1 MKKGITLVVLVITI
15 VVLIILTG
23 IVVITTTNSNLF
35 STTQSAVSGYNK
47 KVIIADIQREIQTEQ
62 LKRVSTNGTY
72 SKLTKEE
79 IIDIMGEHGTYNEN
93 SMELTTG
100 TGEKI
105 SILEVVELPVEE
117 YLSVNNTNGVLT
129 ITTPLTSYGY
139 KVEYTTD
146 NGANWNEYTTSVSIN
161 PSDIVQVRIKNES
174 NEVVTKT
181 EEITGDTQAPT
192 VTISCDKTSP
202 TNASTLTYTITF
214 SETVTGFTKEDITV
228 TNGTKGTFSGS
239 GTIYSLTVTTEDQQN
254 NTQTV
259 AIGAG
264 VCTDSA
270 GNSNT
275 ASNTKPIVIDRKV
288 PTVTIN
294 CDKTSPT
301 NASTLTYTITFSETV
316 TGFTKEDITV
326 TNGTKGTFSG
336 SGTTYS
342 LTVTTED
349 QQNNTQTVA
358 IGAGVCTDSAGNGNI
373 ASNTVNTIIDRVV
386 PVLNCSVN
394 TPGFDDIDI
403 TVTSSSDVGVGLAST
418 PIYKYYYKHTSVSDY
433 TLVYSGSNTTCS
445 IGADSSGYSGTFNIR
460 VTVEDLAG
468 NIGTYN
474 TSVEPAYCFVAGTKV
489 LTENGFKNI
498 EDIQVGE
505 YVYTINMDNNSR
517 ELKRVENT
525 IISST
530 IDTYKITVGGK
541 ILEASPKHDFYVVD
555 KGWLNAYELEV
566 GDVLAAKDN
575 SDMVIE
581 DIEYVVYEERIPTY
595 NLTIEGN
602 HNYLVTE
609 FEIIVHNSPS

>member
-386 PVLNCSVN
+386 PVLAITASNPSWNYMRVDISSITDTN
-394 TPGFDDIDI
+394 ISDTP
-403 TVTSSSDVGVGLAST
+403 V
-418 PIYKYYYKHTSVSDY
+418 YKYYLNNVEVSAENNLIYVSNAGTY
-433 TLVYSGSNTTCS
+433 TVK
-445 IGADSSGYSGTFNIR
+445 
-460 VTVEDLAG
+460 VTVKDNAG
-468 NIGTYN
+468 NEGYATASCYV
-474 TSVEPAYCFVAGTKV
+474 SVCFVAGTKV

-530 IDTYKITVGGK
+530 KDIYKITIGDK
-541 ILEASPKHDFYVVD
+541 QIETTPRHEFYIVD
-555 KGWLNAYELEV
+555 KGWIRASELKV
-566 GDVLAAKDN
+566 GDVLATKDN

-581 DIEYVVYEERIPTY
+581 DIEYVVYEEVIPTY
-595 NLTIEGN
+595 NLTIQGN

-609 FEIIVHNSPS
+609 LEILVHNAKSIS